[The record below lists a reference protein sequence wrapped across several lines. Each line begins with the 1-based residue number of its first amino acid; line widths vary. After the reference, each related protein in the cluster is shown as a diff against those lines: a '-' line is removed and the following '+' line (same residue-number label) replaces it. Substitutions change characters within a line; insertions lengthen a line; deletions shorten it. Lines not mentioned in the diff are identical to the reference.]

1 MRYLLP
7 LALLLAAPCL
17 AAPRPLLAPWGAE
30 RGERFASDDTRGPW
44 ARRWVS
50 RSDGA
55 RMILTFYRSAE
66 DARRVALLSR
76 GLGDGPQDD
85 DDRAFLRGF
94 LPLGWLARVG
104 PIRSVAYSD
113 VARGLCVVVKMR
125 NEASRLCMASRPDSA
140 VVATVMTGVRRDTA
154 EAAAK
159 LLARHAARHPLRM
172 ARVTA
177 DRLRGSSLAGACP
190 AGLAPRG

>member
-7 LALLLAAPCL
+7 VALLLAS
-17 AAPRPLLAPWGAE
+17 PRPLLAPWGAE
-30 RGERFASDDTRGPW
+30 RAERFASDDTRGPW
-44 ARRWVS
+44 ARRWVG

-55 RMILTFYRSAE
+55 RMMLTFYRSAE

-76 GLGDGPQDD
+76 GLGDGPQGD

-94 LPLGWLARVG
+94 LPSGWLARVG

-113 VARGLCVVVKMR
+113 VARGLCVVVKIR

-140 VVATVMTGVRRDTA
+140 VVATVMTGMRRDTA
-154 EAAAK
+154 QAAAM

-177 DRLRGSSLAGACP
+177 ERSSNSSLAGAGP
-190 AGLAPRG
+190 TGRAPRG